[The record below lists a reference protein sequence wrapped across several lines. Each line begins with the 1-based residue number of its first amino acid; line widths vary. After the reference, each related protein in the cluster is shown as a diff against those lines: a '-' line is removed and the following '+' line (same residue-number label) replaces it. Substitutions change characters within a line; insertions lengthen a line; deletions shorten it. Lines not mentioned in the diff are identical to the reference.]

1 MIKTNKK
8 MELQTLD
15 SPNKLA
21 TYLTDIPILQRF
33 FEQYVTLKTIEEK
46 KQREAIFW
54 ANVKTLP
61 IKEQTEIKNAHAKCL
76 QRLLDRTG
84 SIIHFLKVE
93 LSSQTVLS

>member
-1 MIKTNKK
+1 
-8 MELQTLD
+8 MEFQTLD

-21 TYLTDIPILQRF
+21 TYLTDIPLLQRF
-33 FEQYVTLKTIEEK
+33 FEQYVSLKTIEEK
-46 KQREAIFW
+46 KLSEAMFW